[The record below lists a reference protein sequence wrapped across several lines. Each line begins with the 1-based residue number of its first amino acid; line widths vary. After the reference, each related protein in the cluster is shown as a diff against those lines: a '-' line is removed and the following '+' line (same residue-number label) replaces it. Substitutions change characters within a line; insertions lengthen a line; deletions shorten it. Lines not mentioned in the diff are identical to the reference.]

1 MKFLKHMWKRMTE
14 EQKNGYKDSGKE
26 DYDRYARQIVSL
38 RERKIYAKINTT
50 KVQVKDNACARI
62 KSSSDE

>member
-1 MKFLKHMWKRMTE
+1 MTE

>member
-1 MKFLKHMWKRMTE
+1 MTE

-38 RERKIYAKINTT
+38 RERKAYDVIAKLNTT